1 MTSTAVRP
9 VAPWMARLPWVMLA
23 ATTAFVAV
31 MVPLSLGREP
41 LFDTVLYGL
50 QVLAFAITG
59 AFVAARQPQNPIGWI
74 LCYEGFSVGL
84 LELWGEGMYYHGVPT
99 SDVVNWIGE
108 WWPYIDAAAFGLIFL
123 LFPTGRLLSSRWR
136 WVLGLLA
143 AGVLLAAPGQSLTTR
158 NPRNQFAVESPV
170 VETMLTVGLV
180 LLIAGIAGSVAAL
193 VVRFRRATGLEHLQL
208 KQLVFAAALTLPSM
222 AVAAFFYEDHL
233 FVQVLIA
240 VASTL
245 TPVAAGLAILRY
257 RLYDIDVVINRTVV
271 YGSLSA
277 ILAAVYLGSVLLLQL
292 ALSAITEGS
301 GLAVAASTL
310 AVAALFRPARTRIQ
324 RIVDRRFFRAK
335 YDAAQTLTAFGSR
348 LRDQVDL
355 AGIGDGLVAAVSE
368 TVQPSHASLWLRHPE
383 ESTSSAAPLTDHGR
397 RRQPSA
403 AQGEP
408 RPTS

>member
-9 VAPWMARLPWVMLA
+9 VAPWKARLPWVMLA
-23 ATTAFVAV
+23 ATTAFVAA

-50 QVLAFAITG
+50 QALAFAATG
-59 AFVAARQPQNPIGWI
+59 AFVAARQPRNLIGWI

-84 LELWGEGMYYHGVPT
+84 LELWGEALYYHRVPT
-99 SDVVNWIGE
+99 SAVVNWISE
-108 WWPYIDAAAFGLIFL
+108 WWYVVDGALMALVFL

-143 AGVLLAAPGQSLTTR
+143 AGVLLAAPGQSLSTR

-170 VETMLTVGLV
+170 VEMILTVGLV

-222 AVAAFFYEDHL
+222 AVAAFFYEDHV

-257 RLYDIDVVINRTVV
+257 RLYDIDVVINRTLV
-271 YGSLSA
+271 YGALSA
-277 ILAAVYLGSVLLLQL
+277 ILAGVYLGSVLLLQL
-292 ALSAITEGS
+292 ALSPFTEGS
-301 GLAVAASTL
+301 SLAVAVSTL
-310 AVAALFRPARTRIQ
+310 TMAAIFRPVRARIQ
-324 RIVDRRFFRAK
+324 HVVDRRFFRSK
-335 YDAAQTLTAFGSR
+335 YDANQTLEQFSSH
-348 LRDQVDL
+348 LRDKVDITD
-355 AGIGDGLVAAVSE
+355 IGDDLITVVGE
-368 TVQPSHASLWLRHPE
+368 TVQPTHASLWLRSP
-383 ESTSSAAPLTDHGR
+383 
-397 RRQPSA
+397 QA
-403 AQGEP
+403 AQ
-408 RPTS
+408 